1 MNKLGCIIKLLIL
14 GIWGA
19 SLTACAGYQWV
30 PPHPDDPAYAPV
42 MPQAPSQVPQ
52 LTGSLYQGD
61 FGLDSMF
68 SDLRAYRVGD
78 LLRVRLSEKTK
89 ADKSSNTATNK
100 TSSVDVQNPIL
111 FGSTPEFNVPKIIPL
126 ASNKNNNMRFQIDS
140 DNSFTGDGKSS
151 QNNNLQGEI
160 TVTVSQVLPNGNLI
174 IRGEKWITLNQGAEF
189 IRLIGTVRPYDI
201 DPDNSIASSKIAN
214 PRITYSG
221 TGALAEANQQGWLAR
236 LFNGPIF
243 PY

>member
-1 MNKLGCIIKLLIL
+1 MV
-14 GIWGA
+14 

-30 PPHPDDPAYAPV
+30 PPHPDDPEYAPTI
-42 MPQAPSQVPQ
+42 PQAPNQVPQ

-61 FGLDSMF
+61 SGLDSMF

-78 LLRVRLSEKTK
+78 LLRVRLSETTK
-89 ADKSSNTATNK
+89 ADKSSNTSTNK
-100 TSSVDVQNPIL
+100 ATGVNVQNPTL
-111 FGSTPEFNVPKIIPL
+111 FGSTPEFNVPKVIPL
-126 ASNKNNNMRFQIDS
+126 ASNTNNNLQFQLDS
-140 DNSFTGDGKSS
+140 DSSFTGDGTSS
-151 QNNNLQGEI
+151 QNNSLKGEI
-160 TVTVSQVLPNGNLI
+160 TVTVAQVLPNGNLM

-189 IRLIGTVRPYDI
+189 IRLAGIVRPYDI
-201 DPDNSIASSKIAN
+201 DPDNSISSSKIAN

-236 LFNGPIF
+236 FFNGPIF